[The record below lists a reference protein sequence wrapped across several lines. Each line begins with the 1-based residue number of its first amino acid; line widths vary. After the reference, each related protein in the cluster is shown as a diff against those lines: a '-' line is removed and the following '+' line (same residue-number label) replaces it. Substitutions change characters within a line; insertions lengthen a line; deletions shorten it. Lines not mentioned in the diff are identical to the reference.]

1 MAYDRLKGKKTL
13 TAAGFLDE
21 FEKDE
26 VKKNIDIVSLF
37 SSFGIKLNKKGKSYT
52 GLCPWHDDK
61 NPSPDCSTAL
71 GYCLSY
77 SSLKSCGLV
86 RSQLPEFADIKQFTI
101 TPLRRSLPYP
111 GNLTTLSGRNK
122 RLEP

>member
-1 MAYDRLKGKKTL
+1 MAYDRLGGKKTL

-21 FEKDE
+21 FDKDE

-37 SSFGIKLNKKGKSYT
+37 SSFGVKLNKKGKSYT

-61 NPSPDCSTAL
+61 NPSPDCSMAL

-77 SSLKSCGLV
+77 SSLNSCGVL
-86 RSQLPEFADIKQFTI
+86 RSQQPEFADIKQFTI
-101 TPLRRSLPYP
+101 TPIEAVVAIPR
-111 GNLTTLSGRNK
+111 
-122 RLEP
+122 